1 MAITVD
7 CLRDYGLVSR
17 KCGAE
22 SSLQLKRYS
31 RGSIF
36 FLWTNLFIIL
46 SAIRRELVI
55 FYFTSIQLVWMYRLV
70 KNFCLQ
76 QVSTCYRRID
86 LNDSQFVRLP
96 LKLLRILL
104 SVSEWRT
111 CKYSITCRE
120 LILNCPAS
128 LHKLR
133 WTATCKWNSQLFL
146 SCLILYNTPYG
157 AQVSLDILKL
167 RPIHTNSFHQRKYAF
182 QWKTWIL
189 LELYFQKCYDGTQ
202 LIDNTYFLTLSF
214 AVSWIPIETN
224 KM

>member
-1 MAITVD
+1 MSSQSD
-7 CLRDYGLVSR
+7 LLRFPHSPTQFLDKEENGDNRRLPSGLRLSFT
-17 KCGAE
+17 KMW
-22 SSLQLKRYS
+22 SWIFP
-31 RGSIF
+31 SIETLLTRVYLLF
-36 FLWTNLFIIL
+36 PELIFFIIL

-111 CKYSITCRE
+111 CKYSITCKE
-120 LILNCPAS
+120 LLLNCPAS

-146 SCLILYNTPYG
+146 
-157 AQVSLDILKL
+157 
-167 RPIHTNSFHQRKYAF
+167 
-182 QWKTWIL
+182 
-189 LELYFQKCYDGTQ
+189 
-202 LIDNTYFLTLSF
+202 
-214 AVSWIPIETN
+214 
-224 KM
+224 